1 VALIRNRWL
10 SKGIQS
16 AGGKGLAT
24 NNSPNNQR
32 RKTMLDTLQKGLLT
46 GLGAAVVT
54 REKIMAATRTLV
66 REGKLSKEDA
76 EKLTNDLLEA
86 GRQQWQ
92 DIQEKIAAS
101 LRGGLET
108 MDIGSHKEIREVQE
122 RLENLEKRFTLLED
136 RLPPVEGE
144 ETGGH

>member
-1 VALIRNRWL
+1 
-10 SKGIQS
+10 
-16 AGGKGLAT
+16 
-24 NNSPNNQR
+24 
-32 RKTMLDTLQKGLLT
+32 MLDILQKGLLT

-54 REKIMAATRTLV
+54 REKVMAATRSLV

-76 EKLTNDLLEA
+76 ENLANDLLEA

-92 DIQEKIAAS
+92 DLQERIAAS

-108 MDIGSHKEIREVQE
+108 MDIGSHKEIRELQE
-122 RLENLEKRFTLLED
+122 RLENLEKRFTILED
-136 RLPPVEGE
+136 RMPAVEGE